1 MTLQSSVNQV
11 LSVAAIL
18 GGRRRTE
25 VERSER
31 IERAKQRE
39 EIAAQKALQK
49 EQERKRKTRRV
60 FNTYMQDEMT
70 SYGRFGDLPLSVQK
84 SIEKQY
90 TKSQRQTIMNRK
102 DAERGRTK

>member
-1 MTLQSSVNQV
+1 MRLQSSINQV

-18 GGRRRTE
+18 GGRKRTE

-39 EIAAQKALQK
+39 EMSAQKALQK
-49 EQERKRKTRRV
+49 EQERKRKTRRN
-60 FNTYMQDEMT
+60 FLSYMQSETT
-70 SYGRFGDLPLSVQK
+70 SYGRFGDLPLHVQK
-84 SIEKQY
+84 SIAKQY

-102 DAERGRTK
+102 DAAK